1 MKPEQ
6 LINKNNFNVL
16 SFERRN
22 NMSEKIRVRYAPSPT
37 GFLHIGNARTAL
49 FNYLFAKH
57 YGGEFIIRIEDT
69 DRKRHVDQGELSQ
82 LENLKWL
89 NIDWD
94 EGPDVGGDY
103 GPYRQSE
110 RLHIYDPLVEQLLEE
125 DKAYK
130 CYCTPEELE
139 AKREEQREKGIMP
152 HYSGTCA
159 HLTEEERAEKEAA
172 RLESSVRIRVPK
184 EAVYEFEDLVKGPIS
199 FESKSVGSDWVIQ
212 KRDGMPTYNFA
223 VVVDDHFME
232 ITHVLRG
239 DDHISNTPKQML
251 VYDALGWDYP
261 RFGHMTLIVNSETG
275 KKLSKRDTDVLQFI
289 EDYRE
294 LGYLPEALFNFITL
308 LGWSPVGEDE
318 IFSKEEFIE
327 IFDYTRLGTSPAA
340 FDGKKLDWIANEYV
354 KELDLDTLVELVI
367 PYLQEKGYVSEI
379 PTEEELTH
387 YSKLVSLYQSQM
399 TYAAQLPEVAGLFF
413 DQAIEWSEEEREILA
428 GETVPEVLK
437 AFKEQLNNLEDFTA
451 SEISAAIKAVQ
462 KETGVKGKNLF
473 MPIRVATTAQKH
485 GPQLGDA
492 IELLGK
498 EQILSHLDEA
508 LEIIEA

>member
-1 MKPEQ
+1 
-6 LINKNNFNVL
+6 
-16 SFERRN
+16 
-22 NMSEKIRVRYAPSPT
+22 
-37 GFLHIGNARTAL
+37 
-49 FNYLFAKH
+49 
-57 YGGEFIIRIEDT
+57 
-69 DRKRHVDQGELSQ
+69 
-82 LENLKWL
+82 
-89 NIDWD
+89 
-94 EGPDVGGDY
+94 
-103 GPYRQSE
+103 
-110 RLHIYDPLVEQLLEE
+110 
-125 DKAYK
+125 
-130 CYCTPEELE
+130 
-139 AKREEQREKGIMP
+139 
-152 HYSGTCA
+152 
-159 HLTEEERAEKEAA
+159 
-172 RLESSVRIRVPK
+172 
-184 EAVYEFEDLVKGPIS
+184 
-199 FESKSVGSDWVIQ
+199 
-212 KRDGMPTYNFA
+212 
-223 VVVDDHFME
+223 
-232 ITHVLRG
+232 
-239 DDHISNTPKQML
+239 
-251 VYDALGWDYP
+251 
-261 RFGHMTLIVNSETG
+261 MTLIVNSETG

-354 KELDLDTLVELVI
+354 KELELDTLVELVI